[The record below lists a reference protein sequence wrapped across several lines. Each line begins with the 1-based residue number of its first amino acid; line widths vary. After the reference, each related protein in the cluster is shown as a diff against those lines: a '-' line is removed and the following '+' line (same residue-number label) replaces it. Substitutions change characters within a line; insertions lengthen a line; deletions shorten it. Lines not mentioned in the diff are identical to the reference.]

1 MRLGVYGRCRY
12 FGFWVPQIILSV
24 RVDVQG
30 EGWIRSLPQALRF
43 PLFEEKIHHCLP
55 VHGMKCD
62 GEDG

>member
-1 MRLGVYGRCRY
+1 MGGVVILV
-12 FGFWVPQIILSV
+12 FGFPRLFS
-24 RVDVQG
+24 RSAVDVQG
-30 EGWIRSLPQALRF
+30 EGWIRSLHQALRF